1 MPDEDVEDLY
11 PYEQEIAAYGR
22 DFWDLVK
29 ISLGDVV
36 HISKETG
43 AIFLKH
49 GYITSKSGSE
59 IEPEI
64 LITAPH
70 LIKLTD
76 RAVEYLH
83 KIRTGDF
90 RKFKIDT
97 SLAGAF
103 APMLLR
109 IRLGIHSANMP
120 WVRELESMGVLERT
134 PKLDITTHGQ
144 NLLVHY
150 LTRTDLHKIFEPN
163 NRYISRSEQE
173 QLITAIPK
181 REWSWLLTQIDP
193 KIREK
198 ALSFLRKK

>member
-1 MPDEDVEDLY
+1 MSDDEDLY
-11 PYEQEIAAYGR
+11 PYENELPTFGR

-43 AIFLKH
+43 TTFLKH
-49 GYITSKSGSE
+49 GYITSITEHE
-59 IEPEI
+59 IEPDV
-64 LITAPH
+64 LISAPH

-76 RAVEYLH
+76 RALEYLH
-83 KIRTGDF
+83 KVRTGDF

-97 SLAGAF
+97 SLAEAF

-120 WVRELESMGVLERT
+120 WGRELESIGILERN
-134 PKLDITTHGQ
+134 PKLDLSFQGR
-144 NLLVHY
+144 NLLAHY
-150 LTRTDLHKIFEPN
+150 LTRTDLHKIFEPH
-163 NRYISRSEQE
+163 NRYISRTEQE

-181 REWSWLLTQIDP
+181 KEWAWLLTQIDP

-198 ALSFLRKK
+198 VLSHLRKK